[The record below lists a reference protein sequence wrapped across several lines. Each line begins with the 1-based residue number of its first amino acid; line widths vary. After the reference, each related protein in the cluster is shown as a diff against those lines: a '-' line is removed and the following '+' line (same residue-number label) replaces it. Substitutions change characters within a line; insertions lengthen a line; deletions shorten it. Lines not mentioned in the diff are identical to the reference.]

1 MSSIEEPTR
10 RRGTTRAAFS
20 RRAVLLVAVLLF
32 AGRASADSAEQQ
44 MLRGTTP
51 EQRATA
57 QTDYLKTKLGLSGDA
72 ASRVADINLDTAKKM
87 EPVLKGDL
95 NPMSRLSQGQA
106 IQQERDTD
114 LQKVLTPDQFQTYL
128 ASKNDMRQKVEDQ
141 LAAQVKAAGG
151 TTAPAAQ

>member
-1 MSSIEEPTR
+1 
-10 RRGTTRAAFS
+10 
-20 RRAVLLVAVLLF
+20 
-32 AGRASADSAEQQ
+32 

-114 LQKVLTPDQFQTYL
+114 LQKILTPDQFQTYL

>member
-1 MSSIEEPTR
+1 
-10 RRGTTRAAFS
+10 
-20 RRAVLLVAVLLF
+20 
-32 AGRASADSAEQQ
+32 
-44 MLRGTTP
+44 
-51 EQRATA
+51 
-57 QTDYLKTKLGLSGDA
+57 
-72 ASRVADINLDTAKKM
+72 M

-114 LQKVLTPDQFQTYL
+114 LQKILTPDQFQTYL